1 MLTLIVKTEDGARR
15 KAVVK
20 AGQEIT
26 IIRANPFLEKQGDYS
41 LDIELP
47 LAGCA
52 ENIKI
57 FGPAHRTEIA
67 KLPYVGKRYP
77 ARLYAPPVSLK
88 GSITVTKVT
97 EAILTVQ
104 FIGGYSEMTE
114 SFKDL
119 DGAEMY
125 IDQLDGM
132 GKAWD
137 DKEIFAEFYDGTW
150 AELMKE
156 ENPLMAEEDK
166 VGVVGLYNYVR
177 YNIDKLGRAWENMWH
192 LNLFAAQ
199 PDSTNYVAFPI
210 MEADGQTVRNK
221 WYPGNM
227 QYEDIDGEPV
237 PRYKY
242 PSLLYLDLDEQAYD
256 QGLAP
261 QPYLFFAL
269 GRILKA
275 IGYNLVYNEL
285 EGTWLNS
292 IFIANAYPSLDLKD
306 MLPHVKIS
314 DFISEIERYLHVYIY
329 VDGRDVYLYHNKLED
344 VGARERIREVV
355 AEYEDSFEDPDTDAV
370 LSANLWY
377 NYKDK
382 LPKTLSL
389 VEDDY
394 KNLIIRANGRD
405 YNGILTDS
413 NMHRMLEIKNDGRAY
428 AYLYASEHHD
438 ANPYLAEVDQ
448 MGILFRDYTRM
459 EADIKYKIQP
469 ARGSS
474 YQIEKTVTYE
484 VETPDAGE
492 LDPNAPDGTITW
504 DNDWAIVGE
513 KDVVDGMQSGNGH
526 FGNIGTPSGGFNPG
540 TGGGTGGGTIGG
552 GTIGGGTGGIG
563 NITLTST
570 DIEPLSG
577 GKPDGGY
584 MEKTVYFTEYIPAL
598 YNDLEGA
605 TPTIGYQ
612 QAVLGEDAKER
623 KDDGQIYIAANLG
636 EYYYDLYIYAN
647 AYVPFAFGLNQFTN
661 ARAADH
667 IWTQDGKYQITQ
679 TQEFHA
685 RNIKGIN
692 SEGIAHCPFALRET
706 RKPCLQTDAWQQVS
720 NVDTRVVH
728 TVQFKDQ
735 AISFDPTATYIIH
748 GRRFACK
755 KIELKITDRGLS
767 PLKTGYFY
775 EIKD

>member
-1 MLTLIVKTEDGARR
+1 MLTLIVKTDDGARR

-47 LAGCA
+47 LAGCS

-132 GKAWD
+132 GKAWEEHD
-137 DKEIFAEFYDGTW
+137 IFTEFYDGTW

-177 YNIDKLGRAWENMWH
+177 YNIDKLGRAWENKWH
-192 LNLFAAQ
+192 LNTFAAQ

-210 MEADGQTVRNK
+210 MDADGQTVRNK

-227 QYEDIDGEPV
+227 QYEEIDGEPV
-237 PRYKY
+237 PKY
-242 PSLLYLDLDEQAYD
+242 EHPSLLYLDLDDQAYD

-269 GRILKA
+269 GKILKA

-314 DFISEIERYLHVYIY
+314 DFIEEIERYLHVYIY
-329 VDGRDVYLYHNKLED
+329 VDGRDVYIYHNKLED

-377 NYKDK
+377 NYKNK
-382 LPKTLSL
+382 QPKTLSL
-389 VEDDY
+389 EEDDY

-405 YNGILTDS
+405 YNGILTGS
-413 NMHRMLEIKNDGRAY
+413 NLHRMLEIKEDGRAY

-474 YQIEKTVTYE
+474 YTIEKTVTYE
-484 VETPDAGE
+484 VETPDAGG
-492 LDPNAPDGTITW
+492 LDPNAPGGTITW

-513 KDVVDGMQSGNGH
+513 KDVVDGIISGGNGNL
-526 FGNIGTPSGGFNPG
+526 GNIGTPSGGFNP
-540 TGGGTGGGTIGG
+540 GTGGGTIGG

-563 NITLTST
+563 NITLTSA
-570 DIEPLSG
+570 DVEPLSG

-584 MEKTVYFTEYIPAL
+584 MYKSVHFTEYIPAL

-612 QAVLGEDAKER
+612 QAVLGEDAKDR

-636 EYYYDLYIYAN
+636 EYYYRLKIYEN

-661 ARAADH
+661 ASGSDH
-667 IWTQDGKYQITQ
+667 IWKQDGDFGEYQSPQ

-685 RNIKGIN
+685 RNID
-692 SEGIAHCPFALRET
+692 GIAHCPFALRET

>member
-1 MLTLIVKTEDGARR
+1 MLTLIVKTDDGARR

-41 LDIELP
+41 LDIDLP

-132 GKAWD
+132 GKAWEEN
-137 DKEIFAEFYDGTW
+137 EIFTEFYDGTW
-150 AELMKE
+150 AAQMAD
-156 ENPLMAEEDK
+156 ENPMLDTE
-166 VGVVGLYNYVR
+166 GIPGLHNYIR
-177 YNIDKLGRAWENMWH
+177 YNIEQGRRLGNAWENGWH
-192 LNLFAAQ
+192 LDVFAAQ

-210 MEADGQTVRNK
+210 MDAGGNVRNA

-227 QYEDIDGEPV
+227 QYEDIDGVPV
-237 PRYKY
+237 PTYKY
-242 PSLLYLDLDEQAYD
+242 PSHLYLNLEEND
-256 QGLAP
+256 QDKNLAP

-292 IFIANAYPSLDLKD
+292 IFIANAFPSLDLKD

-314 DFISEIERYLHVYIY
+314 DFIEEIERYLHVYIY
-329 VDGRDVYLYHNKLED
+329 VDGRDVYIYHNKLED

-355 AEYEDSFEDPDTDAV
+355 AEYEDSFEDPNTDSV
-370 LSANLWY
+370 LSSNLWY
-377 NYKDK
+377 NYKYK
-382 LPKTLSL
+382 LPKTLTL
-389 VEDDY
+389 EEDDY
-394 KNLIIRANGRD
+394 KNLIIRAGGRD
-405 YNGILTDS
+405 YNGILTGS
-413 NMHRMLEIKNDGRAY
+413 NMHRMLEIKEDGRAY
-428 AYLYASEHHD
+428 AYLYANKNPY

-469 ARGSS
+469 ARGTS
-474 YQIEKTVTYE
+474 YPIEKTVTYE
-484 VETPDAGE
+484 VEPPDDGP
-492 LDPNAPDGTITW
+492 LDPNTPGGSVDW
-504 DNDWAIVGE
+504 SNDWAIVGE
-513 KDVVDGMQSGNGH
+513 KDVVDGIISGGNGNL
-526 FGNIGTPSGGFNPG
+526 GNIGTPSGGFNPG
-540 TGGGTGGGTIGG
+540 TGGGAIGG

-563 NITLTST
+563 DITLTSA
-570 DIEPLSG
+570 DVEPLSG
-577 GKPDGGY
+577 GY
-584 MEKTVYFTEYIPAL
+584 MNKTVHFTEYIPAL

-605 TPTIGYQ
+605 VPTIGYQ
-612 QAVLGEDAKER
+612 EAVDGKDAKER

-636 EYYYDLYIYAN
+636 KYYYRLKIYEN
-647 AYVPFAFGLNQFTN
+647 AFVPFAFGLNQFTN
-661 ARAADH
+661 AADGDH
-667 IWTQDGKYQITQ
+667 IWKQDGDYGDYQSPQ

-685 RNIKGIN
+685 RNIDGIT
-692 SEGIAHCPFALRET
+692 HFPFALRET

-728 TVQFKDQ
+728 TIQFKDQ

>member
-1 MLTLIVKTEDGARR
+1 MLTLIVKTDDGARR
-15 KAVVK
+15 KAVIK

-41 LDIELP
+41 LDIDLP
-47 LAGCA
+47 LAGCS

-137 DKEIFAEFYDGTW
+137 DKEIFADFYNGKW
-150 AELMKE
+150 AAQMAD
-156 ENPLMAEEDK
+156 ENPMLETE
-166 VGVVGLYNYVR
+166 GIQGFYNYVR
-177 YNIDKLGRAWENMWH
+177 YNIDTLGRAWENKWH

-199 PDSTNYVAFPI
+199 PDQTNYVAFPI
-210 MEADGQTVRNK
+210 MDTGKTVRNK

-227 QYEDIDGEPV
+227 EYEEIDGELV

-242 PSLLYLDLDEQAYD
+242 PSLLYLDLDENED
-256 QGLAP
+256 EEGLAP

-269 GRILKA
+269 GKILKA

-314 DFISEIERYLHVYIY
+314 DFIEEIEKYLHVYIY
-329 VDGRDVYLYHNKLED
+329 VDGRDVYIYHNKLED

-382 LPKTLSL
+382 LPKTLTL
-389 VEDDY
+389 EEDDY

-405 YNGILTDS
+405 YNGILTGS
-413 NMHRMLEIKNDGRAY
+413 NMHRMLEIKEDGRAY

-492 LDPNAPDGTITW
+492 LDPNAPGGTITW
-504 DNDWAIVGE
+504 DNDWASVGE
-513 KDVVDGMQSGNGH
+513 KDVVDGMHS
-526 FGNIGTPSGGFNPG
+526 
-540 TGGGTGGGTIGG
+540 
-552 GTIGGGTGGIG
+552 GGTGGIG

-570 DIEPLSG
+570 EIEPLSG

-584 MEKTVYFTEYIPAL
+584 MGKTVHYTEYIPAL

-667 IWTQDGKYQITQ
+667 IWTQDGEYQITQ

-692 SEGIAHCPFALRET
+692 IESIAHCPFALRET
-706 RKPCLQTDAWQQVS
+706 RRPCLQTDAWQQVS

-728 TVQFKDQ
+728 TIQFKDQ

>member
-1 MLTLIVKTEDGARR
+1 MLTLIVKTDDGARR

-41 LDIELP
+41 LDIDLP
-47 LAGCA
+47 LAGCS

-77 ARLYAPPVSLK
+77 ARLYAPPISLK

-132 GKAWD
+132 GKAWED
-137 DKEIFAEFYDGTW
+137 NEIFTEFYDGTW
-150 AELMKE
+150 AAQ
-156 ENPLMAEEDK
+156 MADEDPMLDTE
-166 VGVVGLYNYVR
+166 GIPGLHNYIR
-177 YNIDKLGRAWENMWH
+177 YNIEHGRRLGNAWENRWH
-192 LNLFAAQ
+192 LDVFAAQ

-210 MEADGQTVRNK
+210 MDAGKTVRNK

-227 QYEDIDGEPV
+227 QYEDIDGVPV
-237 PRYKY
+237 PTYKY
-242 PSLLYLDLDEQAYD
+242 PSHLYLNLEEND
-256 QGLAP
+256 QDKELAP

-269 GRILKA
+269 GKILKA

-314 DFISEIERYLHVYIY
+314 DFIEEIERYLHVYIY
-329 VDGRDVYLYHNKLED
+329 VDGRDVYIYHNKLED

-405 YNGILTDS
+405 YNGILTGS
-413 NMHRMLEIKNDGRAY
+413 NLHRMLEIKEDGRAY

-492 LDPNAPDGTITW
+492 LDPNTPGGSVDW
-504 DNDWAIVGE
+504 SNDWAIVGE
-513 KDVVDGMQSGNGH
+513 KDVVDGMHSGNGH
-526 FGNIGTPSGGFNPG
+526 FGNIGTPSGGFNP
-540 TGGGTGGGTIGG
+540 GTGGGTIGG

-563 NITLTST
+563 NITLTSAA

-577 GKPDGGY
+577 GY
-584 MEKTVYFTEYIPAL
+584 NNKTIKFTEYIPAL

-636 EYYYDLYIYAN
+636 EYYYRLKIYEN

-661 ARAADH
+661 AAGYDH
-667 IWTQDGKYQITQ
+667 IWTQSGDYGNFSTPL

-685 RNIKGIN
+685 RNID
-692 SEGIAHCPFALRET
+692 GIAHCPFALRET

>member
-1 MLTLIVKTEDGARR
+1 MR
-15 KAVVK
+15 
-20 AGQEIT
+20 
-26 IIRANPFLEKQGDYS
+26 
-41 LDIELP
+41 
-47 LAGCA
+47 
-52 ENIKI
+52 
-57 FGPAHRTEIA
+57 
-67 KLPYVGKRYP
+67 
-77 ARLYAPPVSLK
+77 
-88 GSITVTKVT
+88 KVT

-104 FIGGYSEMTE
+104 FIGGYSEMKE

-125 IDQLDGM
+125 IDQLEGM

-137 DKEIFAEFYDGTW
+137 DKEIFADFYNGKW
-150 AELMKE
+150 AAQMAD
-156 ENPLMAEEDK
+156 ENPMLETE
-166 VGVVGLYNYVR
+166 GIQGFHNFVR
-177 YNIDKLGRAWENMWH
+177 YNIDTLGRAWENGWH
-192 LNLFAAQ
+192 LEVFAAQ

-210 MEADGQTVRNK
+210 LDSDKTVRNK

-237 PRYKY
+237 PKY
-242 PSLLYLDLDEQAYD
+242 EHPSLLYLDLDENED
-256 QGLAP
+256 EEGLAP

-269 GRILKA
+269 GKILKA

-314 DFISEIERYLHVYIY
+314 DFIEEIERYLHVYIY
-329 VDGRDVYLYHNKLED
+329 VDGRDVYIYHNKLED

-389 VEDDY
+389 EEDDY
-394 KNLIIRANGRD
+394 KNLIIRAGGRD
-405 YNGILTDS
+405 YNGILTGS
-413 NMHRMLEIKNDGRAY
+413 NMHRMLEIKEDGRAY

-474 YQIEKTVTYE
+474 YPIEKTVTYE
-484 VETPDAGE
+484 VETPDDGP
-492 LDPNAPDGTITW
+492 LDPNTPGGSVDW
-504 DNDWAIVGE
+504 SNDWAIVGE
-513 KDVVDGMQSGNGH
+513 KDVVDGIISGGNGH
-526 FGNIGTPSGGFNPG
+526 FGNIGTPSGGFNP
-540 TGGGTGGGTIGG
+540 GTGGGTIGG

-563 NITLTST
+563 NITLTSA
-570 DIEPLSG
+570 DVEPLSG
-577 GKPDGGY
+577 GY
-584 MEKTVYFTEYIPAL
+584 MNKTIKFTEYIPAL

-636 EYYYDLYIYAN
+636 EYYYRLKIYEN

-661 ARAADH
+661 AAGYDH
-667 IWTQDGKYQITQ
+667 IWTQSGDNGKFSTPQ

-685 RNIKGIN
+685 RDID
-692 SEGIAHCPFALRET
+692 GIAHCPFALRET

>member
-41 LDIELP
+41 LDIDLP
-47 LAGCA
+47 IAGCS

-132 GKAWD
+132 GKAWED
-137 DKEIFAEFYDGTW
+137 NEIFTEFYDGTW
-150 AELMKE
+150 AAQMAD
-156 ENPLMAEEDK
+156 ENPMLDTE
-166 VGVVGLYNYVR
+166 GIPGLHNYIR
-177 YNIDKLGRAWENMWH
+177 YNIEHGRRLGNAWENGWH
-192 LNLFAAQ
+192 LDVFAAQ

-210 MEADGQTVRNK
+210 MDAGKTVRNK

-227 QYEDIDGEPV
+227 QYEDIDGVPV
-237 PRYKY
+237 PTYKY
-242 PSLLYLDLDEQAYD
+242 PSHLYLNLDENED
-256 QGLAP
+256 EEGLAP

-269 GRILKA
+269 GKILKA

-292 IFIANAYPSLDLKD
+292 IFIANAFPSLDLKD

-329 VDGRDVYLYHNKLED
+329 VDGRDVYIYHNKLED

-389 VEDDY
+389 EEDDY
-394 KNLIIRANGRD
+394 KNLIIRAGGRD
-405 YNGILTDS
+405 YNGILTGS
-413 NMHRMLEIKNDGRAY
+413 NMHRMLEIKEDGRAY

-469 ARGSS
+469 ARGSA
-474 YQIEKTVTYE
+474 YTIEKTVTYE

-492 LDPNAPDGTITW
+492 LDPNAPGGSVDW
-504 DNDWAIVGE
+504 SNDWAIVDE
-513 KDVVDGMQSGNGH
+513 KDVVDGMHSGGGH

-540 TGGGTGGGTIGG
+540 TGGGTGGGSIGG

-563 NITLTST
+563 NITLTSAA
-570 DIEPLSG
+570 DVEPLSG
-577 GKPDGGY
+577 GYTG
-584 MEKTVYFTEYIPAL
+584 KTVHFTEYIPAL

-636 EYYYDLYIYAN
+636 KYYYELHIYEN

-661 ARAADH
+661 ARGSDH
-667 IWTQDGKYQITQ
+667 VWKQDGDFDEYQSPQ

-692 SEGIAHCPFALRET
+692 IEGIAHCPFALRET

>member
-1 MLTLIVKTEDGARR
+1 MLTLIVKTDDGARR
-15 KAVVK
+15 KAVIK

-41 LDIELP
+41 LDIDLP
-47 LAGCA
+47 LAGCS

-137 DKEIFAEFYDGTW
+137 DKEIFADFYNGKW
-150 AELMKE
+150 AAQMAD
-156 ENPLMAEEDK
+156 ENPMLETE
-166 VGVVGLYNYVR
+166 GIQGFYNYVR
-177 YNIDKLGRAWENMWH
+177 YNIDTLGRAWENKWH

-199 PDSTNYVAFPI
+199 PDQTNYVAFPI
-210 MEADGQTVRNK
+210 MDTGKTVRNK

-227 QYEDIDGEPV
+227 EYEEIDGELV

-242 PSLLYLDLDEQAYD
+242 PSLLYLDLDENED
-256 QGLAP
+256 EEGLAP

-269 GRILKA
+269 GKILKA

-314 DFISEIERYLHVYIY
+314 DFIEEIEKYLHVYIY
-329 VDGRDVYLYHNKLED
+329 VDGRDVYIYHNKLED

-382 LPKTLSL
+382 LPKTLTL
-389 VEDDY
+389 EEDDY

-405 YNGILTDS
+405 YNGILTGS
-413 NMHRMLEIKNDGRAY
+413 NMHRMLEIKEDGRAY

-492 LDPNAPDGTITW
+492 LDPNAPGGTITW

-513 KDVVDGMQSGNGH
+513 KDVVDGMHS
-526 FGNIGTPSGGFNPG
+526 
-540 TGGGTGGGTIGG
+540 
-552 GTIGGGTGGIG
+552 GGTGGIG

-570 DIEPLSG
+570 EIEPLSG

-584 MEKTVYFTEYIPAL
+584 MGKTVHYTEYIPAL

-667 IWTQDGKYQITQ
+667 IWTQDGEYQITQ

-692 SEGIAHCPFALRET
+692 IESIAHCPFALRET
-706 RKPCLQTDAWQQVS
+706 RRPCLQTDAWQQVS

-728 TVQFKDQ
+728 TIQFKDQ

>member
-1 MLTLIVKTEDGARR
+1 MLTLIVKTDDGARR

-47 LAGCA
+47 LAGCS

-132 GKAWD
+132 GKAWEEHD
-137 DKEIFAEFYDGTW
+137 IFTEFYDGTW

-177 YNIDKLGRAWENMWH
+177 YNIDKLGRAWENKWH
-192 LNLFAAQ
+192 LNTFAAQ

-210 MEADGQTVRNK
+210 MDAGKTVRNK

-227 QYEDIDGEPV
+227 QYEEIDGEPV
-237 PRYKY
+237 PKY
-242 PSLLYLDLDEQAYD
+242 EHPSLLYLDLDDQAYD

-269 GRILKA
+269 GKILKA

-314 DFISEIERYLHVYIY
+314 DFIEEIERYLHVYIY
-329 VDGRDVYLYHNKLED
+329 VDGRDVYIYHNKLED

-377 NYKDK
+377 NYKNK

-389 VEDDY
+389 EEDDY

-405 YNGILTDS
+405 YNGILTGS
-413 NMHRMLEIKNDGRAY
+413 NLHRMLEIKEDGRAY

-474 YQIEKTVTYE
+474 YTIEKTVTYE

-492 LDPNAPDGTITW
+492 LDPNAPGGTITW

-513 KDVVDGMQSGNGH
+513 KDVVDGIISGGNGNL
-526 FGNIGTPSGGFNPG
+526 GNIGTPSGGFNP
-540 TGGGTGGGTIGG
+540 GTGGGTIGG

-563 NITLTST
+563 NITLTSA
-570 DIEPLSG
+570 DVEPLSG

-584 MEKTVYFTEYIPAL
+584 MYKSVHFTEYIPAL

-636 EYYYDLYIYAN
+636 KNYKVSIYSK
-647 AYVPFAFGLNQFTN
+647 AYVPFAFALNQYTN
-661 ARAADH
+661 AKDSDY
-667 IWTQDGKYQITQ
+667 ILTQDGDYGDFSTPL

-685 RNIKGIN
+685 RNID
-692 SEGIAHCPFALRET
+692 GIAHCPFALRET

>member
-1 MLTLIVKTEDGARR
+1 MLTLIVKTDDGARR

-41 LDIELP
+41 LDIDLP

-97 EAILTVQ
+97 DAILTVQ

-137 DKEIFAEFYDGTW
+137 DKEIFADFYNGKW

-210 MEADGQTVRNK
+210 MDADGQTVRNK

-242 PSLLYLDLDEQAYD
+242 PSLLYLDLDDQAYD

-292 IFIANAYPSLDLKD
+292 IFIANAFPSLDLKD
-306 MLPHVKIS
+306 MLPHVRIS
-314 DFISEIERYLHVYIY
+314 DFIEEIEKYLHVYVY
-329 VDGRDVYLYHNKLED
+329 VDGRDVYIYHNKLED

-377 NYKDK
+377 NYKNK
-382 LPKTLSL
+382 LPKTLTL
-389 VEDDY
+389 EEDDY

-405 YNGILTDS
+405 YNGILTGS
-413 NMHRMLEIKNDGRAY
+413 NLHRMLEIKEDGRAY

-492 LDPNAPDGTITW
+492 LDPNAPGGTITW

-540 TGGGTGGGTIGG
+540 TGGGTIGGGTIGG

-563 NITLTST
+563 NITLTSA
-570 DIEPLSG
+570 DVEPLSG
-577 GKPDGGY
+577 GY
-584 MEKTVYFTEYIPAL
+584 NNKTVHFTEYIPAL

-636 EYYYDLYIYAN
+636 KNYKVSIYN
-647 AYVPFAFGLNQFTN
+647 KAYVPFAFALNQYTN
-661 ARAADH
+661 AKDSDY
-667 IWTQDGKYQITQ
+667 ILTQDGDYGKFSTPL

-685 RNIKGIN
+685 RNI
-692 SEGIAHCPFALRET
+692 EGIAHCPFALRET

>member
-1 MLTLIVKTEDGARR
+1 MLTLIVKTDDGARR

-41 LDIELP
+41 LDIDLP

-104 FIGGYSEMTE
+104 FIGGYSEMKE

-132 GKAWD
+132 GKAWEEN
-137 DKEIFAEFYDGTW
+137 EIFTEFYNGTW
-150 AELMKE
+150 AAQMADENLMLE
-156 ENPLMAEEDK
+156 TE
-166 VGVVGLYNYVR
+166 GIQGFYNYVR
-177 YNIDKLGRAWENMWH
+177 YNIDKGRCLGRAWENGWH
-192 LNLFAAQ
+192 LEVFAAQ

-210 MEADGQTVRNK
+210 LDSDKTVRNK

-237 PRYKY
+237 PKY
-242 PSLLYLDLDEQAYD
+242 EHPSLLYLDLDENED
-256 QGLAP
+256 EEGLAP

-269 GRILKA
+269 GKILKA

-314 DFISEIERYLHVYIY
+314 DFIEEIERYLHVYIY
-329 VDGRDVYLYHNKLED
+329 VDGRDVYIYHNKLED
-344 VGARERIREVV
+344 VGARERINEVV

-377 NYKDK
+377 NFKDK

-389 VEDDY
+389 EEDDY
-394 KNLIIRANGRD
+394 KNLIIRAGGRD
-405 YNGILTDS
+405 YNGILTGS
-413 NMHRMLEIKNDGRAY
+413 NMHRMLEIKEDGRAY
-428 AYLYASEHHD
+428 AYLYASANHD

-448 MGILFRDYTRM
+448 IGILFRDYTRM

-474 YQIEKTVTYE
+474 YQIDKTVTYK

-492 LDPNAPDGTITW
+492 LDPNAPGGTITW

-526 FGNIGTPSGGFNPG
+526 IGNIGTPSGGFNP
-540 TGGGTGGGTIGG
+540 GTGGGTIGG

-563 NITLTST
+563 NITLTSA
-570 DIEPLSG
+570 DVEPLSG
-577 GKPDGGY
+577 GY
-584 MEKTVYFTEYIPAL
+584 NNKTIKFTEYIPAL

-636 EYYYDLYIYAN
+636 EYYYRLKIYEN

-661 ARAADH
+661 AAGYDH
-667 IWTQDGKYQITQ
+667 IWTQSGDNGKFSTPQ

-685 RNIKGIN
+685 RNID
-692 SEGIAHCPFALRET
+692 GIAHCPFALRET

>member
-41 LDIELP
+41 LDIDLP
-47 LAGCA
+47 LAGCS

-104 FIGGYSEMTE
+104 FIGGYSEMKE

-137 DKEIFAEFYDGTW
+137 DKAIFTDFYNGTW

-156 ENPLMAEEDK
+156 ENPLMPEEDK

-177 YNIDKLGRAWENMWH
+177 YNIDTLGRAWENEWH
-192 LNLFAAQ
+192 LKTFAAQ
-199 PDSTNYVAFPI
+199 PDETNYVAFPI
-210 MEADGQTVRNK
+210 MDADGQTVRNK

-227 QYEDIDGEPV
+227 QYEEIDGEPV
-237 PRYKY
+237 PKYKY

-261 QPYLFFAL
+261 QPYLFFVL
-269 GRILKA
+269 GKILKT

-292 IFIANAYPSLDLKD
+292 IFIANAFPSLDLKD

-314 DFISEIERYLHVYIY
+314 DFIEEIESYLHVYIY
-329 VDGRDVYLYHNKLED
+329 VDGHDVYIYHNKLED

-377 NYKDK
+377 NYKNK
-382 LPKTLSL
+382 LPKTLTL
-389 VEDDY
+389 EEDDY
-394 KNLIIRANGRD
+394 KNLIIRAGGRD
-405 YNGILTDS
+405 YNGILTGS
-413 NMHRMLEIKNDGRAY
+413 NMHRMLEIKEDGRAY
-428 AYLYASEHHD
+428 AYLYANKNPY

-484 VETPDAGE
+484 VETPDDGP
-492 LDPNAPDGTITW
+492 LDPNTPGGSVDW
-504 DNDWAIVGE
+504 SNDWAIVGE
-513 KDVVDGMQSGNGH
+513 KDVVDGIISGGNGNL
-526 FGNIGTPSGGFNPG
+526 GNIGTPSGGFNP
-540 TGGGTGGGTIGG
+540 GTGGGTIGG

-563 NITLTST
+563 NITLTSA
-570 DIEPLSG
+570 DVEPLS
-577 GKPDGGY
+577 GGY
-584 MEKTVYFTEYIPAL
+584 MEKTVHFTEYIPAL

-605 TPTIGYQ
+605 VPTIGYQ
-612 QAVLGEDAKER
+612 EAVDGKDANER

-636 EYYYDLYIYAN
+636 EYYYRLKIYEN
-647 AYVPFAFGLNQFTN
+647 AYVPFSFGLNQFTN
-661 ARAADH
+661 AADGDK
-667 IWTQDGKYQITQ
+667 IWKQDGDYGDYQSPL

-685 RNIKGIN
+685 RNID
-692 SEGIAHCPFALRET
+692 GIAHCPFALRET
-706 RKPCLQTDAWQQVS
+706 RRPCLQTDAWQQVS

-748 GRRFACK
+748 GRRFACQ

>member
-1 MLTLIVKTEDGARR
+1 MLTLIVKTDDGARR

-41 LDIELP
+41 LDIDLP
-47 LAGCA
+47 LAGCSD
-52 ENIKI
+52 NIKI

-104 FIGGYSEMTE
+104 FIGGYSEMKE

-137 DKEIFAEFYDGTW
+137 DKDIFADFYNGKW
-150 AELMKE
+150 AAQMADENLMLE
-156 ENPLMAEEDK
+156 TE
-166 VGVVGLYNYVR
+166 GIQGFYNYVR
-177 YNIDKLGRAWENMWH
+177 YNIDKGRCLGRAWENGWH
-192 LNLFAAQ
+192 LAVFAAQ

-210 MEADGQTVRNK
+210 LDSDKTVRNK

-237 PRYKY
+237 PKY
-242 PSLLYLDLDEQAYD
+242 EHPSLLYLDLDENED
-256 QGLAP
+256 EEGLAP

-269 GRILKA
+269 GKILKA

-292 IFIANAYPSLDLKD
+292 ILIANAYPSLDLKD

-314 DFISEIERYLHVYIY
+314 DFIEEIERYLHVYIY
-329 VDGRDVYLYHNKLED
+329 VDGRDVYIYHNKLED

-389 VEDDY
+389 EEDDY
-394 KNLIIRANGRD
+394 KNLIIRAGGRD
-405 YNGILTDS
+405 YNGILTGS
-413 NMHRMLEIKNDGRAY
+413 NMHRMLEIKEDGRAY

-474 YQIEKTVTYE
+474 YPIEKTVTYE
-484 VETPDAGE
+484 VETPDDGP
-492 LDPNAPDGTITW
+492 LDPNTPGGSVDW
-504 DNDWAIVGE
+504 SNDWAIVGE
-513 KDVVDGMQSGNGH
+513 KDVVDGIISGGNGH
-526 FGNIGTPSGGFNPG
+526 FGNIGTPSGGFNP
-540 TGGGTGGGTIGG
+540 GTGGGTIGG

-563 NITLTST
+563 NITLTSA
-570 DIEPLSG
+570 DVEPLSG

-584 MEKTVYFTEYIPAL
+584 MNKTIKFTEYIPAL

-636 EYYYDLYIYAN
+636 KNYKVSIYSK
-647 AYVPFAFGLNQFTN
+647 AYVPFAFALNQYTN
-661 ARAADH
+661 AKDSDY
-667 IWTQDGKYQITQ
+667 ILTQDGDNGKFSTPL

-685 RNIKGIN
+685 RNID
-692 SEGIAHCPFALRET
+692 GIAHCPFALRET
-706 RKPCLQTDAWQQVS
+706 RRPCLQTDAWQQVS

>member
-1 MLTLIVKTEDGARR
+1 MLTLIVKTEDGTRR

-41 LDIELP
+41 LDIDLP
-47 LAGCA
+47 LAGCS

-97 EAILTVQ
+97 ETILTVQ

-114 SFKDL
+114 SYKDL

-125 IDQLDGM
+125 IDQLEGM
-132 GKAWD
+132 GKAWEEHD
-137 DKEIFAEFYDGTW
+137 IFTEFYDGTW
-150 AELMKE
+150 EQYVADN
-156 ENPLMAEEDK
+156 NPLLETKGVQGLRDFVRHKTEIGALANGYDDGWHERIFTAPPEE
-166 VGVVGLYNYVR
+166 
-177 YNIDKLGRAWENMWH
+177 
-192 LNLFAAQ
+192 
-199 PDSTNYVAFPI
+199 TNYVAYPTVN
-210 MEADGQTVRNK
+210 AYSQTMNS
-221 WYPGNM
+221 WFPGNM
-227 QYEDIDGEPV
+227 DPEYSGDNIT
-237 PRYKY
+237 YHIKY
-242 PSLLYLDLDEQAYD
+242 ASLNFLTGNE
-256 QGLAP
+256 GLGSTNFAP
-261 QPYLFFAL
+261 QPYLFFTL
-269 GRILKA
+269 GRVLNA

-306 MLPHVKIS
+306 MLPHIKIS
-314 DFISEIERYLHVYIY
+314 DFISEIEKYLHVYIY

-344 VGARERIREVV
+344 VGAREHIREVV

-382 LPKTLSL
+382 LPKTLTL
-389 VEDDY
+389 EEDDY

-405 YNGILTDS
+405 YNGILTGS
-413 NMHRMLEIKNDGRAY
+413 NMHRMLEIKEDGRAY
-428 AYLYASEHHD
+428 AYLYANKNPY

-448 MGILFRDYTRM
+448 MGILFRDYTRL
-459 EADIKYKIQP
+459 EADIKFKIQP
-469 ARGSS
+469 ARGHA
-474 YQIEKTVTYE
+474 YVINKTVEYEKTEEGGVID
-484 VETPDAGE
+484 P
-492 LDPNAPDGTITW
+492 DPNDGKNTIKNWW
-504 DNDWAIVGE
+504 DIIGV
-513 KDVVDGMQSGNGH
+513 KDADGNITSGGNGNL
-526 FGNIGTPSGGFNPG
+526 GIGTPSGGFNTGTGPG
-540 TGGGTGGGTIGG
+540 T

-563 NITLTST
+563 GITLTSADVEVSSAPT
-570 DIEPLSG
+570 IVTG
-577 GKPDGGY
+577 TY
-584 MEKTVYFTEYIPAL
+584 NVNYTEYLPAL

-605 TPTIGYQ
+605 VPTVGYQ
-612 QAVLGEDAKER
+612 QIVSGEEAKEQ
-623 KDDGQIYIAANLG
+623 KDAGQLYIAANLG
-636 EYYYDLYIYAN
+636 KNYELFIYKHAYIPFPFALNIFTQYVGDHYFTYYDEDAM
-647 AYVPFAFGLNQFTN
+647 TN
-661 ARAADH
+661 YEPVM
-667 IWTQDGKYQITQ
+667 K
-679 TQEFHA
+679 QEFHA
-685 RNIKGIN
+685 RNIG
-692 SEGIAHCPFALRET
+692 GIAHCPFALRET
-706 RKPCLQTDAWQQVS
+706 RKPCIQTDAWQQVS

-728 TVQFKDQ
+728 TVQFTDQ

>member
-1 MLTLIVKTEDGARR
+1 MLTLIVKTDDGARR

-41 LDIELP
+41 LDIDLP

-104 FIGGYSEMTE
+104 FIGGYSEMKE

-132 GKAWD
+132 GKAWEEN
-137 DKEIFAEFYDGTW
+137 EIFTEFYNGTW
-150 AELMKE
+150 AAQMADENLMLE
-156 ENPLMAEEDK
+156 TE
-166 VGVVGLYNYVR
+166 GIQGFYNYVR
-177 YNIDKLGRAWENMWH
+177 YNIDKGRCLGRAWENGWH
-192 LNLFAAQ
+192 LEVFAAQ

-210 MEADGQTVRNK
+210 LDSDKTVRNK

-237 PRYKY
+237 PKY
-242 PSLLYLDLDEQAYD
+242 EHPSLLYLDLDENED
-256 QGLAP
+256 EEGLAP

-269 GRILKA
+269 GKILKA

-314 DFISEIERYLHVYIY
+314 DFIEEIERYLHVYIY
-329 VDGRDVYLYHNKLED
+329 VDGRDVYIYHNKLED
-344 VGARERIREVV
+344 VGARERINEVV

-377 NYKDK
+377 NFKDK

-389 VEDDY
+389 EEDDY
-394 KNLIIRANGRD
+394 KNLIIRAGGRD
-405 YNGILTDS
+405 YNGILTGS
-413 NMHRMLEIKNDGRAY
+413 NMHRMLEIKEDGRAY
-428 AYLYASEHHD
+428 AYLYASANHD

-448 MGILFRDYTRM
+448 IGILFRDYTRM

-474 YQIEKTVTYE
+474 YQIDKTVTYK

-492 LDPNAPDGTITW
+492 LDPNAPGGTITW

-526 FGNIGTPSGGFNPG
+526 IGNIGTPSGGFNP
-540 TGGGTGGGTIGG
+540 GTGGGTIGG

-563 NITLTST
+563 NITLTSA
-570 DIEPLSG
+570 DVEPLSG
-577 GKPDGGY
+577 GY
-584 MEKTVYFTEYIPAL
+584 MNKTIKFTEYIPAL

-612 QAVLGEDAKER
+612 EAVDGKDAKEQ

-636 EYYYDLYIYAN
+636 EYYYRLKIYEN

-661 ARAADH
+661 AAGYDH
-667 IWTQDGKYQITQ
+667 IWTQSGDNGKFSTPQ

-685 RNIKGIN
+685 RNID
-692 SEGIAHCPFALRET
+692 GIAHCPFALRET

>member
-1 MLTLIVKTEDGARR
+1 MLTLIVKTDDGARR

-47 LAGCA
+47 LAGCS

-132 GKAWD
+132 GKAWEEHD
-137 DKEIFAEFYDGTW
+137 IFTEFYDGTW
-150 AELMKE
+150 AAQMAD
-156 ENPLMAEEDK
+156 ENPMLDTE
-166 VGVVGLYNYVR
+166 GIPGLHNYIR
-177 YNIDKLGRAWENMWH
+177 YNIEHGRRLGNAWENGWH
-192 LNLFAAQ
+192 LAVFAAQ

-210 MEADGQTVRNK
+210 MDADGNVRNA

-227 QYEDIDGEPV
+227 QYEDIDGVPV
-237 PRYKY
+237 PTYKY
-242 PSLLYLDLDEQAYD
+242 PSHLYLNLEEND
-256 QGLAP
+256 QNKNLSP

-314 DFISEIERYLHVYIY
+314 DFIEEIERYLHVYIY
-329 VDGRDVYLYHNKLED
+329 VDGRDVYIYHNKLED

-389 VEDDY
+389 EEDDY

-405 YNGILTDS
+405 YNGILTGS
-413 NMHRMLEIKNDGRAY
+413 NMHRMLEIKEDGRAY
-428 AYLYASEHHD
+428 AYLYASANHD

-469 ARGSS
+469 ARGTS
-474 YQIEKTVTYE
+474 YPIEKTVTYE
-484 VETPDAGE
+484 VETPDDGP
-492 LDPNAPDGTITW
+492 LDPNTPGGSVDW
-504 DNDWAIVGE
+504 SNDWAIVGE
-513 KDVVDGMQSGNGH
+513 KDVVDGIISGGNGH

-540 TGGGTGGGTIGG
+540 TGGGTIGGGTIGG

-563 NITLTST
+563 NITLTSA
-570 DIEPLSG
+570 DVEPLSG
-577 GKPDGGY
+577 GY
-584 MEKTVYFTEYIPAL
+584 NNKTVHFTEYIPAL

-605 TPTIGYQ
+605 VPTIGYQ
-612 QAVLGEDAKER
+612 EAVDGKDAKDR

-636 EYYYDLYIYAN
+636 EYYYRLKIYEN

-661 ARAADH
+661 ASGSDH
-667 IWTQDGKYQITQ
+667 IWKQDGDFGDFSTPL

-685 RNIKGIN
+685 RNID
-692 SEGIAHCPFALRET
+692 GIAHCPFALRET

>member
-1 MLTLIVKTEDGARR
+1 MLTLIVKTDDGARR

-119 DGAEMY
+119 DGAEIY

-132 GKAWD
+132 GKAWEEHD
-137 DKEIFAEFYDGTW
+137 IFTEFYDGTW

-177 YNIDKLGRAWENMWH
+177 YNIDKLGRAWENKWH
-192 LNLFAAQ
+192 LNTFAAQ

-210 MEADGQTVRNK
+210 MDADGQTVRNK

-227 QYEDIDGEPV
+227 QYEEIDGEPV
-237 PRYKY
+237 PKY
-242 PSLLYLDLDEQAYD
+242 EHPSLLYLDLDDQAYD

-269 GRILKA
+269 GKILKA

-314 DFISEIERYLHVYIY
+314 DFIEEIERYLHVYIY
-329 VDGRDVYLYHNKLED
+329 VDGRDVYIYHNKLED

-377 NYKDK
+377 NYKNK
-382 LPKTLSL
+382 QPKTLSL
-389 VEDDY
+389 EEDDY

-405 YNGILTDS
+405 YNGILTGS
-413 NMHRMLEIKNDGRAY
+413 NLHRMLEIKEDGRAY

-474 YQIEKTVTYE
+474 YTIEKTVTYE
-484 VETPDAGE
+484 VETPDAGG
-492 LDPNAPDGTITW
+492 LDPNAPGGTITW

-513 KDVVDGMQSGNGH
+513 KDVVDGIISGGNGNL
-526 FGNIGTPSGGFNPG
+526 GNIGTPSGGFNP
-540 TGGGTGGGTIGG
+540 GTGGGTIGG

-563 NITLTST
+563 NITLTSA
-570 DIEPLSG
+570 DVEPLSG

-584 MEKTVYFTEYIPAL
+584 MYKSVHFTEYIPAL

-612 QAVLGEDAKER
+612 QAVLGEDAKDR

-636 EYYYDLYIYAN
+636 EYYYRLKIYEN

-661 ARAADH
+661 ASGSDH
-667 IWTQDGKYQITQ
+667 IWKQDGDFGEYQSPQ

-685 RNIKGIN
+685 RNID
-692 SEGIAHCPFALRET
+692 GIAHCPFALRET
-706 RKPCLQTDAWQQVS
+706 RKPCIQTDAWQQVS

-728 TVQFKDQ
+728 TVQFTDQ